1 MAEQGADVDAFGYL
15 YTIAT
20 VGMTFAGL
28 SVLTMILRQMLGGR
42 ITKWDSWVTRT
53 WIQLGFMT
61 TFGSI
66 LPPLLTLFAAPA
78 PIVWRISSG
87 VMAIILGSWALT
99 FPRRR
104 RAVNPTRLPLEV
116 VMFSLA
122 MDIAALALAANA
134 IVVPGERLAGVYA
147 AAVTVILTAAGLLFL
162 FAFVHWYDAT
172 IGDEHPKW

>member
-1 MAEQGADVDAFGYL
+1 MDAFGYL
-15 YTIAT
+15 YTLAT

-53 WIQLGFMT
+53 WIELGFMT
-61 TFGSI
+61 TLGSI
-66 LPPLLTLFAAPA
+66 LPPLLVLFAAPA
-78 PIVWRISSG
+78 PIAWRISSG
-87 VMAIILGSWALT
+87 VMAVILGSWALT

-104 RAVNPTRLPLEV
+104 RTVNPTRLPWQV
-116 VMFSLA
+116 VIFSLA
-122 MDIAALALAANA
+122 MNIAGLALAANA
-134 IVVPGERLAGVYA
+134 IVVPGELLAGVYA
-147 AAVTVILTAAGLLFL
+147 AAVTAILTGAGLLFL

>member
-1 MAEQGADVDAFGYL
+1 VDAFGYL

-78 PIVWRISSG
+78 PIAWRISSG
-87 VMAIILGSWALT
+87 VMAIVLGSWALT

-134 IVVPGERLAGVYA
+134 IVVPGELLAGVYA
-147 AAVTVILTAAGLLFL
+147 AGVTAILTAAGLLFL

>member
-1 MAEQGADVDAFGYL
+1 VDAFGYL

-53 WIQLGFMT
+53 WVELGFMT
-61 TFGSI
+61 TLGSI
-66 LPPLLTLFAAPA
+66 LPPLLVLFESPA
-78 PIVWRISSG
+78 PIAWRISSG
-87 VMAIILGSWALT
+87 VMAVILGSWALT

-104 RAVNPTRLPLEV
+104 KAVNPTRLPLQV
-116 VMFSLA
+116 VIFSLA

-134 IVVPGERLAGVYA
+134 IVVPVELLTGIYA
-147 AAVTVILTAAGLLFL
+147 AAVTAILIAAGLLFL

>member
-1 MAEQGADVDAFGYL
+1 MDAFGYL

-66 LPPLLTLFAAPA
+66 LPPLLILFAAPA
-78 PIVWRISSG
+78 PIAWRISSG
-87 VMAIILGSWALT
+87 VMAVILGSWALT

-104 RAVNPTRLPLEV
+104 QAVNPTRLPLQV
-116 VMFSLA
+116 VIYAVA

-134 IVVPGERLAGVYA
+134 IVVPGEVLAGVYA
-147 AAVTVILTAAGLLFL
+147 AAVTAILTGAGLLFL

>member
-1 MAEQGADVDAFGYL
+1 
-15 YTIAT
+15 
-20 VGMTFAGL
+20 
-28 SVLTMILRQMLGGR
+28 
-42 ITKWDSWVTRT
+42 
-53 WIQLGFMT
+53 
-61 TFGSI
+61 
-66 LPPLLTLFAAPA
+66 
-78 PIVWRISSG
+78 
-87 VMAIILGSWALT
+87 MAIILGSWALT

>member
-1 MAEQGADVDAFGYL
+1 VDAFGYL

-53 WIQLGFMT
+53 WVELGFIT
-61 TFGSI
+61 TLGSI
-66 LPPLLTLFAAPA
+66 LPPLLVLFESPA
-78 PIVWRISSG
+78 PIAWRISSG
-87 VMAIILGSWALT
+87 VMAVILGSWALT

-104 RAVNPTRLPLEV
+104 KAVNPTRLPLQV
-116 VMFSLA
+116 VIFSLA
-122 MDIAALALAANA
+122 MDIAALALAVNA
-134 IVVPGERLAGVYA
+134 IVVPVELLTGIYA
-147 AAVTVILTAAGLLFL
+147 AAVTAILIAAGLLFL